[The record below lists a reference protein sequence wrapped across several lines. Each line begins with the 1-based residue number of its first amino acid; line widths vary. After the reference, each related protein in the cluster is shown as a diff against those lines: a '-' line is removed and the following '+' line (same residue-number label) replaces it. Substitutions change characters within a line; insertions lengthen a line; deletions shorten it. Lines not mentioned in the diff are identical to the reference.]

1 MEVYDDEMDHDM
13 DDDVDTEPSSDEE
26 DDDDLDGHG
35 SAMEGDWVSYGPG
48 NATDNRRRTR
58 RRKVK
63 TLTTTRPTMSS
74 TSVTG
79 WRRLAWTRR
88 PKALGTT

>member
-35 SAMEGDWVSYGPG
+35 SAMEGDWVSCGLGSP
-48 NATDNRRRTR
+48 TDNRRRTR

-63 TLTTTRPTMSS
+63 TLTTRRPTMSS

-79 WRRLAWTRR
+79 
-88 PKALGTT
+88 